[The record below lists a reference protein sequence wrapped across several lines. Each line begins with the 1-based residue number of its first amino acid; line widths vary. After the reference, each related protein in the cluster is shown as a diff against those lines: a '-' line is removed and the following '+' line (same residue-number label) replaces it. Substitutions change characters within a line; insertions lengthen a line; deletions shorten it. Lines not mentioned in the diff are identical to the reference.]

1 MGGVDDPTCAACP
14 VAQALREQRDD
25 LLAEIA
31 RLRGLGNLPGP
42 SAPPTPT
49 ATDTPM
55 PDPADL
61 PHLCPECGT
70 AYVSRVAA
78 EYCCRERYD
87 DE

>member
-1 MGGVDDPTCAACP
+1 
-14 VAQALREQRDD
+14 
-25 LLAEIA
+25 
-31 RLRGLGNLPGP
+31 
-42 SAPPTPT
+42 
-49 ATDTPM
+49 M